1 MHGDLGLLASNQ
13 FYNAVKLGKNIVGS
27 GLFMEG
33 LGQNPIYY
41 DLAFEMPIHQ
51 EPVDLPAWIKDY
63 ARRRYGED
71 SENAYN
77 ALMLLRENPYRE
89 GTNGVELSSIVA
101 ARPAVRPKKSGP
113 NSGFKIP
120 YDPYSLVLAQQL
132 LLSDADKLGSSDG
145 YRFDIVDVQRQ
156 LMSNLGQYIH
166 AKAADAFEA
175 RNLKEFDRHSK
186 LFLELL
192 SDLDKVLL
200 TREEYSFEERLNTAV
215 AWATNE
221 QEYNLYDYNASM
233 HVTQWGGQPE
243 AEVLFDYG
251 WKEWSGLTREYY
263 LPRWEK
269 FYAMLRDCLVTG
281 KKYDEAAVPMRNGRQ
296 SLRANEFYSQ
306 LADWETEWIT
316 TPKKYGEIH
325 HPDELV
331 TVSAAF
337 AKWAPMYDE
346 YVK

>member
-1 MHGDLGLLASNQ
+1 
-13 FYNAVKLGKNIVGS
+13 
-27 GLFMEG
+27 
-33 LGQNPIYY
+33 
-41 DLAFEMPIHQ
+41 
-51 EPVDLPAWIKDY
+51 
-63 ARRRYGED
+63 
-71 SENAYN
+71 
-77 ALMLLRENPYRE
+77 MLLRENPYRE

-120 YDPYSLVLAQQL
+120 YDPHSLVHAQQL
-132 LLSDADKLGSSDG
+132 LLSDADKLGSSGG

-233 HVTQWGGQPE
+233 HVTQWADSLKLKFSLTMAG
-243 AEVLFDYG
+243 
-251 WKEWSGLTREYY
+251 KSGAA
-263 LPRWEK
+263 LPGSITVH
-269 FYAMLRDCLVTG
+269 AG
-281 KKYDEAAVPMRNGRQ
+281 RNSMQ
-296 SLRANEFYSQ
+296 C
-306 LADWETEWIT
+306 
-316 TPKKYGEIH
+316 
-325 HPDELV
+325 
-331 TVSAAF
+331 
-337 AKWAPMYDE
+337 
-346 YVK
+346 